1 MGCFDGSEICK
12 LVGTYIQSKLANIT
26 SKVDVGLYRDD
37 GLGIFKNISRSEI
50 ERKKKAI
57 VKVFNKCGLS
67 IVVET
72 NLKIVDFLDVTFD
85 LDKNIYKYFR
95 KSNNS
100 HIYINKNS
108 KYPRNILKQLPK
120 SITKRISEISSSE
133 KYSINQSIFTAKN
146 WKRVASRINSNIYQ
160 MKYKNLEIT
169 IEGNVKERSF
179 GLTHPIQ
186 KT

>member
-1 MGCFDGSEICK
+1 MGCFDWAEICK
-12 LVGTYIQSKLANIT
+12 LVGTCIQSKLANIT
-26 SKVDVGLYRDD
+26 SKLDVGLYRDD
-37 GLGIFKNISRSEI
+37 GLRIFKNISRSEI

-72 NLKIVDFLDVTFD
+72 NLKTVDFLDVTFD
-85 LDKNIYKYFR
+85 LEKNIYKYFR

-100 HIYINKNS
+100 DIYINKNS
-108 KYPRNILKQLPK
+108 KYPRNILKELPK

-146 WKRVASRINSNIYQ
+146 
-160 MKYKNLEIT
+160 
-169 IEGNVKERSF
+169 
-179 GLTHPIQ
+179 
-186 KT
+186 